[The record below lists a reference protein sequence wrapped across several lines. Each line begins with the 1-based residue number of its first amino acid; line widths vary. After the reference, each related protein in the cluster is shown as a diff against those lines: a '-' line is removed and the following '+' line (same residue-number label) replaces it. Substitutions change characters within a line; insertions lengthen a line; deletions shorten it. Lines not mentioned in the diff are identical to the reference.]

1 MKKGLMLLS
10 LCLVL
15 VGCAT
20 YNIPEAD
27 QSEEVIEKSTIE
39 WYEPQTEKEEFFLKT
54 MGYSSISNGFV
65 YDIKI
70 KEDIKTIHLKL
81 YQYINGEW
89 ISRYMSELDIQQY
102 TKPINLTILG
112 ACGSQT
118 VLAITNKNW
127 SSTAFHT
134 DEMIQN
140 KNLNPE
146 ISYTYQAD
154 EIGTADLDV
163 TKETPVFAYRCYPQ
177 DKDVRPE
184 LDDFYNLDN
193 VRSTIGE
200 DEDYWIW
207 TVSFE

>member
-1 MKKGLMLLS
+1 MLLS

-20 YNIPEAD
+20 YNVSAVD
-27 QSEEVIEKSTIE
+27 KSEDVIEKSTIQ

-118 VLAITNKNW
+118 VLAITNENW

-184 LDDFYNLDN
+184 LDDFYNLDK

-207 TVSFE
+207 TISFE

>member
-1 MKKGLMLLS
+1 MLLS

>member
-70 KEDIKTIHLKL
+70 KENIQTMYFKF

-184 LDDFYNLDN
+184 LDDFYDLDK

-207 TVSFE
+207 TISFE

>member
-1 MKKGLMLLS
+1 MLLS

-118 VLAITNKNW
+118 VLAITNENW

-184 LDDFYNLDN
+184 LDDFYDLDK

-207 TVSFE
+207 TISFE

>member
-184 LDDFYNLDN
+184 LDDFYNLDK

-207 TVSFE
+207 TISFE

>member
-20 YNIPEAD
+20 YNVSEVD

-89 ISRYMSELDIQQY
+89 SSRYMSELDIQQY

-118 VLAITNKNW
+118 VLAITNENW

>member
-15 VGCAT
+15 VGCVT

-184 LDDFYNLDN
+184 LDDFYDLDK

-207 TVSFE
+207 TISFE

>member
-20 YNIPEAD
+20 YNVSAVD
-27 QSEEVIEKSTIE
+27 KSEDVIEKSTIE

-118 VLAITNKNW
+118 VLAITNENW

-184 LDDFYNLDN
+184 LDDFYNLDK

-207 TVSFE
+207 TISFE

>member
-1 MKKGLMLLS
+1 MKKELLLLS
-10 LCLVL
+10 LCLFL

-20 YNIPEAD
+20 YNIPEVD
-27 QSEEVIEKSTIE
+27 QSEEVIEKSTIQ

-89 ISRYMSELDIQQY
+89 SSRYMSELDIQQY

-118 VLAITNKNW
+118 VLAITNENW

-184 LDDFYNLDN
+184 LDDFYNLDK

-207 TVSFE
+207 TISFE

>member
-1 MKKGLMLLS
+1 MLLS

-70 KEDIKTIHLKL
+70 KEDKKTIHLKL

-89 ISRYMSELDIQQY
+89 ISYYKSEIEIQQY
-102 TKPINLTILG
+102 TKPIEISILG
-112 ACGSQT
+112 TCESRVILGM
-118 VLAITNKNW
+118 TNKNFA
-127 SSTAFHT
+127 STYHHI
-134 DEMIQN
+134 DIEKN
-140 KNLNPE
+140 KK
-146 ISYTYQAD
+146 TYGVNYVSQVD
-154 EIGTADLDV
+154 EIGSADLDV

-184 LDDFYNLDN
+184 LDDFYDLDK

-207 TVSFE
+207 TISFE

>member
-1 MKKGLMLLS
+1 MLLS

-118 VLAITNKNW
+118 VLAITNENW

-184 LDDFYNLDN
+184 LDDFYNLDK

-207 TVSFE
+207 TISFE

>member
-20 YNIPEAD
+20 YNIPEVD
-27 QSEEVIEKSTIE
+27 QSEEVIEKSTIQ

-81 YQYINGEW
+81 YQYINGDW

-118 VLAITNKNW
+118 VLAITNENW

-184 LDDFYNLDN
+184 LDDFYNLDK

-200 DEDYWIW
+200 DEDYWVW
-207 TVSFE
+207 TISFE

>member
-1 MKKGLMLLS
+1 MLLS

-20 YNIPEAD
+20 YNIPEVD

-184 LDDFYNLDN
+184 LDDFYNLDK

-207 TVSFE
+207 TISFE

>member
-20 YNIPEAD
+20 YNTPEAD

-154 EIGTADLDV
+154 EIGTADLDI

-184 LDDFYNLDN
+184 LDDFYNLDK

-207 TVSFE
+207 TISFE

>member
-118 VLAITNKNW
+118 VLAITNENW

-184 LDDFYNLDN
+184 LDDFYDLDK

-207 TVSFE
+207 TISFE

>member
-10 LCLVL
+10 LCLFL

-20 YNIPEAD
+20 YNIPEVD

-118 VLAITNKNW
+118 VLAITNENW

-184 LDDFYNLDN
+184 LDDFYNLDK

-207 TVSFE
+207 TISFE

>member
-1 MKKGLMLLS
+1 MLLS

-184 LDDFYNLDN
+184 LDDFYDLDK

-207 TVSFE
+207 TISFE

>member
-1 MKKGLMLLS
+1 MLLS

-20 YNIPEAD
+20 YNIPEVD

-134 DEMIQN
+134 DETIQN

-184 LDDFYNLDN
+184 LDDFYNLDK

-207 TVSFE
+207 TISFE

>member
-1 MKKGLMLLS
+1 MLLS

-184 LDDFYNLDN
+184 LDDFYNLDK

-207 TVSFE
+207 TISFE

>member
-1 MKKGLMLLS
+1 MLLS

-89 ISRYMSELDIQQY
+89 SSRYMSELDIQQY

-118 VLAITNKNW
+118 VLAITNENW

-134 DEMIQN
+134 DERIQN

-184 LDDFYNLDN
+184 LDDFYNLDK

-207 TVSFE
+207 TISFE

>member
-1 MKKGLMLLS
+1 MLLS

-154 EIGTADLDV
+154 EIGTTDLDV

-184 LDDFYNLDN
+184 LDDFYNLDK

-207 TVSFE
+207 TISFE

>member
-1 MKKGLMLLS
+1 MLLS
-10 LCLVL
+10 LCLFL

-20 YNIPEAD
+20 YNIPEVD

-118 VLAITNKNW
+118 VLAITNENW

-184 LDDFYNLDN
+184 LDDFYNLDK

-207 TVSFE
+207 TISFE

>member
-1 MKKGLMLLS
+1 MLLS

-65 YDIKI
+65 YNIKI

-184 LDDFYNLDN
+184 LDDFYNLDK

-207 TVSFE
+207 TISFE

>member
-65 YDIKI
+65 YNIKI

-184 LDDFYNLDN
+184 LDDFYNLDK

-207 TVSFE
+207 TISFE

>member
-1 MKKGLMLLS
+1 MLLS

-20 YNIPEAD
+20 YNTPEAD

-154 EIGTADLDV
+154 EIGTADLDI

-184 LDDFYNLDN
+184 LDDFYNLDK

-207 TVSFE
+207 TISFE

>member
-20 YNIPEAD
+20 YNIPEVD

-184 LDDFYNLDN
+184 LDDFYNLDK

-207 TVSFE
+207 TISFE

>member
-1 MKKGLMLLS
+1 MLLS
-10 LCLVL
+10 LCLFL

-20 YNIPEAD
+20 YNIPEVD

-89 ISRYMSELDIQQY
+89 SSRYMSELDIQQY

-118 VLAITNKNW
+118 VLAITNENW

-184 LDDFYNLDN
+184 LDDFYNLDK

-207 TVSFE
+207 TISFE

>member
-20 YNIPEAD
+20 YNIPEVD

-184 LDDFYNLDN
+184 LDDFYDLDN

-207 TVSFE
+207 TISFE

>member
-20 YNIPEAD
+20 YNVSEVD
-27 QSEEVIEKSTIE
+27 QSEEVIEKSTIQ

-89 ISRYMSELDIQQY
+89 SSRYMSELDIQQY

-118 VLAITNKNW
+118 VLAITNENW

-184 LDDFYNLDN
+184 LDDFYNLDK

>member
-70 KEDIKTIHLKL
+70 KEDKKTIHLKL

-89 ISRYMSELDIQQY
+89 ISYYKSEIEIQQY
-102 TKPINLTILG
+102 TKPIEISILG
-112 ACGSQT
+112 TCESRVILGM
-118 VLAITNKNW
+118 TNKNFA
-127 SSTAFHT
+127 STYHHI
-134 DEMIQN
+134 DIEKN
-140 KNLNPE
+140 KK
-146 ISYTYQAD
+146 TYGVNYVSQVD
-154 EIGTADLDV
+154 EIGSADLDV

-184 LDDFYNLDN
+184 LDDFYDLDK

-207 TVSFE
+207 TISFE

>member
-1 MKKGLMLLS
+1 MKKGLMFLS

-20 YNIPEAD
+20 YNIPEVD

-39 WYEPQTEKEEFFLKT
+39 WYEPQTKKEEFFLKT

-118 VLAITNKNW
+118 VLAITNENW

-184 LDDFYNLDN
+184 LDDFYNLDK

-207 TVSFE
+207 TISFE

>member
-1 MKKGLMLLS
+1 MKKELFLS

-20 YNIPEAD
+20 YNVSEVD

-89 ISRYMSELDIQQY
+89 SSRYMSELDIQQY

-184 LDDFYNLDN
+184 LDDFYNLDK

-207 TVSFE
+207 TISFE